1 VVAQEAY
8 PWEDHLREAFHPF
21 LEGAPSFW
29 EEDLLL
35 PLEEATSTCVGVACL
50 HEGAYLVEDPCTS
63 AVLEEDPEEVVP
75 AFITELTFCFLK
87 TLLIKTKTT
96 YIHVAV
102 RTR

>member
-1 VVAQEAY
+1 MVAQEAY

-50 HEGAYLVEDPCTS
+50 YEWAYLVEDPFTL
-63 AVLEEDPEEVVP
+63 AVLEEDPT
-75 AFITELTFCFLK
+75 FITELTFCFLK

-96 YIHVAV
+96 NIHVAV